1 MYDFQIV
8 MKRKRMFISK
18 GQEDEEIFKSIKE
31 NSLKI
36 MISFSVQTNKDRLH
50 GQRKTALFCTFFVI
64 CLPKSIRNG
73 FAGQKKMI
81 DF

>member
-1 MYDFQIV
+1 
-8 MKRKRMFISK
+8 MFISK
-18 GQEDEEIFKSIKE
+18 GQEDEEIFNSIKE

-50 GQRKTALFCTFFVI
+50 GQRKTALFGTFFVI
-64 CLPKSIRNG
+64 CLPKPIRNS
-73 FAGQKKMI
+73 FDGQKNMI